1 MSINKVGTVSV
12 FVENQQRAK
21 KFYTE
26 TLGFDLRT
34 DAPLYPG
41 ATVRWIAVAP
51 AGAETEIILYEP
63 DENWEHYRQVIGQA
77 QSITLSVTDL
87 NGLYRDLTAKGVK
100 FVSEP
105 DAQPWGTFATLED
118 SEGNKL
124 LLVEQPSGEGV

>member
-12 FVENQQRAK
+12 FVEDQQRAK

-26 TLGFDLRT
+26 ILGFELRQ

-41 ATVRWIAVAP
+41 ATARWIAVAP
-51 AGAETEIILYEP
+51 TGAETNVILYEP
-63 DENWEHYRQVIGQA
+63 DEEWKHYRQVIGKAQA
-77 QSITLSVTDL
+77 ITLDVADL
-87 NGLYRDLTAKGVK
+87 DGLYRDLTAKGVK
-100 FVSEP
+100 FTSAP

-124 LLVEQPSGEGV
+124 LLVEQPAEVA